1 MKGRKQRNGKRGP
14 RGWKTGC
21 MRPESEPRR
30 VLKKAR
36 YGLCSHYKC
45 DLNMNT
51 NFLFDYDLNINYDFK
66 ARPEAELMGL

>member
-1 MKGRKQRNGKRGP
+1 
-14 RGWKTGC
+14 

>member
-1 MKGRKQRNGKRGP
+1 
-14 RGWKTGC
+14 

-36 YGLCSHYKC
+36 YGLCSHYKY
-45 DLNMNT
+45 DLNT
-51 NFLFDYDLNINYDFK
+51 EYEFLFDYDLNMNYDLE